1 MVAPFNRGRT
11 MVHEVGH
18 WLGLRHIWGD
28 GPCADD
34 FVSDTPSADG
44 PSSGCPIGRFSCST
58 TNMVEN
64 YMDYTNDVCMNIFT
78 AGQKTRMQAAMQ
90 ISPRRKS
97 LAQANLCSPIVADVP
112 TANFVTEN
120 QLCVLLGSEVNF
132 TDLSSNFPTEWT
144 WTFEGGDP
152 GISTERNPKVKY
164 NDPGS
169 FKVSLSAKNSIGQSE
184 VLVRENYIVVS
195 QEGLCSEFSNFKPAY
210 TSTVL
215 NLSQFGNYSG
225 YLTGHNSANNKGFSE
240 FFSNSCGYKYI
251 SGVAIRFGNV
261 SASAEDATVTIT
273 VWNARG
279 VQNGPGSVVER
290 KVVLLKQILDDITND
305 RPTTITFDR
314 ETPLFSRAFHVGV
327 EIKYNENYSLAVKS
341 SANGEATDVTS
352 WVQDSN
358 GKWELF
364 TIAYGANI
372 AMDIKP
378 IVGANLSVQVSAS
391 KLLVYPGEEV
401 TLSGR
406 GASIFEWNSNDGVVQ
421 NFTGPQL
428 KVNPAKTTTYITKG
442 SGVQLCN
449 ETASTTIYIRDNVV
463 GVEGNFMESEIDVFP
478 NPGTGSFSVEFENNY
493 LGEVEIKLYNLV
505 GQQAMKPFTGLKS
518 ENRFSATVEVPQIKS
533 GMYLIK
539 ISLGNNTSVKKWIT
553 R

>member
-1 MVAPFNRGRT
+1 M
-11 MVHEVGH
+11 
-18 WLGLRHIWGD
+18 
-28 GPCADD
+28 
-34 FVSDTPSADG
+34 
-44 PSSGCPIGRFSCST
+44 
-58 TNMVEN
+58 
-64 YMDYTNDVCMNIFT
+64 
-78 AGQKTRMQAAMQ
+78 
-90 ISPRRKS
+90 
-97 LAQANLCSPIVADVP
+97 
-112 TANFVTEN
+112 
-120 QLCVLLGSEVNF
+120 
-132 TDLSSNFPTEWT
+132 
-144 WTFEGGDP
+144 
-152 GISTERNPKVKY
+152 
-164 NDPGS
+164 
-169 FKVSLSAKNSIGQSE
+169 
-184 VLVRENYIVVS
+184 VRENYIVVS
-195 QEGLCSEFSNFKPAY
+195 QEGLCSDFSNFKPAY

-225 YLTGHNSANNKGFSE
+225 YLTGHSSTNNKGFSE
-240 FFSNSCGYKYI
+240 FFSNRCGYKYI

-261 SASAEDATVTIT
+261 SASTEDATVTVT

-352 WVQDSN
+352 WVQDAN
-358 GKWELF
+358 GRWDLF

-406 GASIFEWNSNDGVVQ
+406 GASIFEWNSNDGMVQ
-421 NFTGPQL
+421 NYTGPQL
-428 KVNPAKTTTYITKG
+428 KVNPTITTTYTTKG

-449 ETASTTIYIRDNVV
+449 ETASTTIYIRDEVV
-463 GVEGNFMESEIDVFP
+463 GVEDNLTENPVNVFP
-478 NPGTGSFSVEFENNY
+478 NPGTGSLTVEFENNY
-493 LGEVEIKLYNLV
+493 AGEVEIKLHNLV
-505 GQQAMKPFTGLKS
+505 GQVAMKPLTSLKS
-518 ENRFSATVEVPQIKS
+518 ENKFTVTVDTPLLNS
-533 GMYLIK
+533 GMYLITVNQSGK
-539 ISLGNNTSVKKWIT
+539 QMIVKWFK